1 MNIIEKKIQN
11 NILDETNSNDNDIG
25 ETVVEYIL
33 IKK

>member
-25 ETVVEYIL
+25 ETVVESVL